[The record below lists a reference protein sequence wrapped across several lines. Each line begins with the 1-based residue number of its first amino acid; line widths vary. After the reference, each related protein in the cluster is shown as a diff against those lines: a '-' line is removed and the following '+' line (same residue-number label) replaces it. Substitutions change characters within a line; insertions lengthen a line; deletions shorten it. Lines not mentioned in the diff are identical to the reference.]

1 MTLAPNRRLVDSVQS
16 KLDEIAAAL
25 ESARAMPMS
34 ASCVVNRGD
43 MLALVEELRG
53 LLPTEIT
60 QARTVLQDKDDVLAE
75 GRREAARI
83 IAQAREE
90 RLRMLSEQEVYVE
103 AQTEADRITWEATS
117 AAAAMRAEVDDYV
130 DGKLANFEIVLTK
143 TLKSVERGRAKL
155 AGRNEL
161 AEIVDRRDEAALPG

>member
-1 MTLAPNRRLVDSVQS
+1 VDSVQS
-16 KLDEIAAAL
+16 KLAEITSAI

-34 ASCVVNRGD
+34 ASCVVNRGE
-43 MLALVEELRG
+43 LLGLLGELRE
-53 LLPTEIT
+53 LLPGEISKA
-60 QARTVLQDKDDVLAE
+60 QDVLHDKEDVLAE

-90 RLRMLSEQEVYVE
+90 RLRMLAEEEVFVQ
-103 AQTEADRITWEATS
+103 AQTEADRLLWEATGK
-117 AAAAMRAEVDDYV
+117 AEAMRADVDDYV
-130 DGKLANFEIVLTK
+130 DGKLANFEIILSK
-143 TLKSVERGRAKL
+143 TLEAVERGRAKL

>member
-1 MTLAPNRRLVDSVQS
+1 MDSVQS
-16 KLDEIAAAL
+16 KLDEITAAL
-25 ESARAMPMS
+25 TAARAMPMS
-34 ASCVVNRGD
+34 ASCVVNRGE
-43 MLALVEELRG
+43 LLGLLEELRG

-60 QARTVLQDKDDVLAE
+60 EARSVLQDKDDVLAD

-83 IAQAREE
+83 IAQARDE
-90 RLRMLSEQEVYVE
+90 RLRMLSEQEVYVL
-103 AQTEADRITWEATS
+103 AQTEADRLVWEGTTNAE
-117 AAAAMRAEVDDYV
+117 AMRAEVDDYV
-130 DGKLANFEIVLTK
+130 DGKLANFEIILTK

>member
-1 MTLAPNRRLVDSVQS
+1 VDSVQS
-16 KLDEIAAAL
+16 KLDEITATL

-34 ASCVVNRGD
+34 ASCVVNRGE
-43 MLALVEELRG
+43 LLGLVAELRA
-53 LLPTEIT
+53 LLPEAMT
-60 QARTVLQDKDDVLAE
+60 QARSVLQDKDGVLAD

-103 AQTEADRITWEATS
+103 AQTEADRLLWEAQTS
-117 AAAAMRAEVDDYV
+117 AEAMRAEVDDYV

-161 AEIVDRRDEAALPG
+161 AEIVDQRDEAALPH

>member
-1 MTLAPNRRLVDSVQS
+1 VDTVQS
-16 KLDEIAAAL
+16 KLDEIAAAV

-34 ASCVVNRGD
+34 ASCVVNRGE
-43 MLALVEELRG
+43 LLGLLGELRA
-53 LLPTEIT
+53 LLPDEIT
-60 QARTVLQDKDDVLAE
+60 EARSVLQDKDDVLAE

-90 RLRMLSEQEVYVE
+90 RLRMLSEEEVYVQ
-103 AQTEADRITWEATS
+103 AQTEADQLLWEASTK
-117 AAAAMRAEVDDYV
+117 AAEMRAEVDDYV
-130 DGKLANFEIVLTK
+130 DRKLANFEIELEK

-161 AEIVDRRDEAALPG
+161 AEIVERRDEAALPG

>member
-1 MTLAPNRRLVDSVQS
+1 VDSVQS
-16 KLDEIAAAL
+16 KLDEIATAI

-34 ASCVVNRGD
+34 ASCVVNRTELLG
-43 MLALVEELRG
+43 LVDDLRS
-53 LLPTEIT
+53 LLPEAMT
-60 QARTVLQDKDDVLAE
+60 QAQSVLQDRDGVLAD

-90 RLRMLSEQEVYVE
+90 RLRMVAETEVYAE
-103 AQTEADRITWEATS
+103 ARAEADRLVLEAQAT
-117 AAAAMRAEVDDYV
+117 AVRMQREVDDYV

-143 TLKSVERGRAKL
+143 TLAAVERGRAKL

-161 AEIVDRRDEAALPG
+161 AEIVDQRDEAALPH

>member
-1 MTLAPNRRLVDSVQS
+1 
-16 KLDEIAAAL
+16 
-25 ESARAMPMS
+25 MPMS

-43 MLALVEELRG
+43 LLGLVADLRA
-53 LLPTEIT
+53 LLPGEIT
-60 QARTVLQDKDDVLAE
+60 EARVVLQDKDDVLAD

-90 RLRMLSEQEVYVE
+90 RLRMLSEQEVYVQ
-103 AQTEADRITWEATS
+103 ARTEADRMTWEAT
-117 AAAAMRAEVDDYV
+117 ANAEALRAEVDDYV
-130 DGKLANFEIVLTK
+130 DGKLANFEIILTK

-161 AEIVDRRDEAALPG
+161 AEIVDQRDEAALPG

>member
-1 MTLAPNRRLVDSVQS
+1 MDSVQS
-16 KLDEIAAAL
+16 KLDELTAML

-34 ASCVVNRGD
+34 ASCVVNRTD
-43 MLALVEELRG
+43 VLALLGELRA
-53 LLPTEIT
+53 LLPAEIT
-60 QARTVLQDKDDVLAE
+60 EARTVLAGKDDVLAD

-90 RLRMLSEQEVYVE
+90 RLRMLAEHEVYVQ
-103 AQTEADRITWEATS
+103 AQTEADRLSWEAS
-117 AAAAMRAEVDDYV
+117 KNAEAMRAEVDDYV
-130 DGKLANFEIVLTK
+130 DGKLANFEIILTK
-143 TLKSVERGRAKL
+143 TLTSVERGRAKL

>member
-1 MTLAPNRRLVDSVQS
+1 VDSVQA
-16 KLDEIAAAL
+16 KLDEITAAL
-25 ESARAMPMS
+25 EGARAMPMS
-34 ASCVVNRGD
+34 ASCVINRAE
-43 MLALVEELRG
+43 MLGLVAELRA

-60 QARTVLQDKDDVLAE
+60 AAQNVLQDKDDVLAD

-90 RLRMLSEQEVYVE
+90 RLRMITEQEVYVE
-103 AQTEADRITWEATS
+103 ARKEADRVLWEAGNS
-117 AAAAMRAEVDDYV
+117 AQAMRAEVDDYV
-130 DGKLANFEIVLTK
+130 DGKLANFEIVLAK

>member
-1 MTLAPNRRLVDSVQS
+1 VDSVPS
-16 KLDEIAAAL
+16 KLDEIRAAL

-34 ASCVVNRGD
+34 ASCVVNRGE
-43 MLALVEELRG
+43 LLGLVAELRA
-53 LLPTEIT
+53 LLPGEIS
-60 QARTVLQDKDDVLAE
+60 QAQNVLQDKDDVLAE

-90 RLRMLSEQEVYVE
+90 RLRMLAEEEVYVQ
-103 AQTEADRITWEATS
+103 AQTEAERILWEAGNS
-117 AAAAMRAEVDDYV
+117 AQAMRAEVDDYV
-130 DGKLANFEIVLTK
+130 DGKLANFEIILTK
-143 TLKSVERGRAKL
+143 TLTSVERGRAKL

>member
-1 MTLAPNRRLVDSVQS
+1 MDTVQS
-16 KLDEIAAAL
+16 KLDELTSVL

-34 ASCVVNRGD
+34 ASCVVNRSEV
-43 MLALVEELRG
+43 LALLNELRG
-53 LLPTEIT
+53 LLPEEIT
-60 QARTVLQDKDDVLAE
+60 EARTVLADKDDVLAD

-90 RLRMLSEQEVYVE
+90 RLRMLSEQEVYLQ
-103 AQTEADRITWEATS
+103 AQSEADRLTWEATKN
-117 AAAAMRAEVDDYV
+117 AEAMRAEVDDYV
-130 DGKLANFEIVLTK
+130 DGKLANFEIILTK
-143 TLKSVERGRAKL
+143 TLTSVERGRAKL

>member
-1 MTLAPNRRLVDSVQS
+1 MDSVQS

-34 ASCVVNRGD
+34 ASCVVNRGEV
-43 MLALVEELRG
+43 LGVLGELRG
-53 LLPTEIT
+53 LLPEEIT
-60 QARTVLQDKDDVLAE
+60 EARSVLQDKDDVLAE

-90 RLRMLSEQEVYVE
+90 RLRMLSEQEVYVAAQNEADRLVWE
-103 AQTEADRITWEATS
+103 AQTNAE
-117 AAAAMRAEVDDYV
+117 AMRAEVDDYV

-143 TLKSVERGRAKL
+143 TLTSVERGRAKL

-161 AEIVDRRDEAALPG
+161 AEIVDQRDEAALPG

>member
-1 MTLAPNRRLVDSVQS
+1 VDSVQS
-16 KLDEIAAAL
+16 KLDEITATL

-43 MLALVEELRG
+43 LLGLLGELRA
-53 LLPTEIT
+53 LLPEAMT
-60 QARTVLQDKDDVLAE
+60 QARTVLQDKDGVLAD

-90 RLRMLSEQEVYVE
+90 RIRMLSEQEVYVE
-103 AQTEADRITWEATS
+103 AQTEADRLLWEAQAS
-117 AAAAMRAEVDDYV
+117 AEAMRAEVDDYV

-161 AEIVDRRDEAALPG
+161 AEIVDQRDEAALPH